1 MNNNKNPHLR
11 ELLLSVFSNN
21 RKRNHREYHL
31 GSQLS
36 RAIGRLFI
44 ERLQDRVCS
53 DLAIIKG
60 KLDGYP
66 EGQFITTQPYARLSA
81 GSNRELVKE
90 ERTMA
95 NEVNFEA
102 NLELQKVTSYLDEMV
117 SSLKD
122 GKVVVEKAHDYVVLE
137 PVHQVQMELD
147 ATTREEREEITV
159 KLSWEKPIEY
169 DLKISS
175 VEPVSEKNE
184 EEGAGSGE
192 REEGI
197 I

>member
-1 MNNNKNPHLR
+1 
-11 ELLLSVFSNN
+11 
-21 RKRNHREYHL
+21 
-31 GSQLS
+31 
-36 RAIGRLFI
+36 
-44 ERLQDRVCS
+44 
-53 DLAIIKG
+53 
-60 KLDGYP
+60 
-66 EGQFITTQPYARLSA
+66 
-81 GSNRELVKE
+81 
-90 ERTMA
+90 MA